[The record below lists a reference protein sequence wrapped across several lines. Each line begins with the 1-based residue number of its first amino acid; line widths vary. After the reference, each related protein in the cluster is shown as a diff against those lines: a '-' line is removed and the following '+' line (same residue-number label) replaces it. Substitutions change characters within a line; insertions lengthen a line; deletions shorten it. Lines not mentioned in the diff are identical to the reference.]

1 MTKDELLEALLVE
14 RQDQTWWKHRP
25 MHARPATWADDQFI
39 DDDATCARRRKEAV
53 AEWSASERET
63 G

>member
-1 MTKDELLEALLVE
+1 MTKEELLEALLVE

-39 DDDATCARRRKEAV
+39 DDDVTCACRGNSTATGSRRPRPA
-53 AEWSASERET
+53 AT
-63 G
+63 